1 MTANRGLFVRNL
13 GSTGTTPAESR
24 LALAG
29 LFEQQS
35 PGVPRAG
42 LLNFRGRV
50 AVSGTAGLAY
60 AVQPCTVVT
69 TRAANEGV
77 YLFTLTGTT
86 TVATSAPQSGAR
98 IDLIYVKQNDPD
110 KGDPNNEAV
119 VGVIQGT
126 PATTPTAPYALVPAG
141 ALVLAEARISAGAT
155 ATNGGQ
161 TAIGQVFPQ
170 TAFAGEPVP
179 VRNRAEQ
186 LQLTVPGTQVY
197 RMDSGRIDT
206 LFQADNSVNPFG
218 GWQPTGGQLPH
229 AWNARTES
237 GTWEPRKDV
246 GLISVTIPDAPP
258 GYYRYRFEVPII
270 SSDPDK
276 AEIFIKMN
284 GSDIRRIPF
293 DLDGGQRRQ
302 FAAVEHSIAH
312 VGGGLTFDFGM
323 FQQNTYAGIPATT
336 QAPALATITY
346 DMPLYAW
353 KDAPR

>member
-13 GSTGTTPAESR
+13 GTTGTTPAESR

-29 LFEQQS
+29 LFEQLT
-35 PGVPRAG
+35 PGVPRVG
-42 LLNFRGRV
+42 LLNFRGRF
-50 AVSGTAGLAY
+50 AVTGTAGLAY
-60 AVQPCTVVT
+60 SVAPCTVVM

-86 TVATSAPQSGAR
+86 TVPTTAPASGSR

-119 VGVIQGT
+119 AGVVQGT
-126 PATTPTAPYALVPAG
+126 PGTTPQAPYALVPAG

-161 TAIGQVFPQ
+161 TAIAQVFPQ

-186 LQLTVPGTQVY
+186 LQFTVPGTQVL
-197 RMDSGRIDT
+197 RLDSGRIDT
-206 LFQADNSVNPFG
+206 LFPADSVNPFG
-218 GWQPTGGQLPH
+218 GWQPTGGHLPH
-229 AWNARTES
+229 AWNARMES

-246 GLISVTIPDAPP
+246 GLISVSIPDAPP
-258 GYYRYRFEVPII
+258 GYYRYRFEVPIV
-270 SSDPDK
+270 SSDADK
-276 AEIFIKMN
+276 AEVFIKMN
-284 GSDIRRIPF
+284 GSDLRRIPF

-302 FAAVEHSIAH
+302 FVTVEHSVAF

-323 FQQNTYAGIPATT
+323 YQQNTFAGIPATP

-346 DMPLYAW
+346 DMPLYGW
-353 KDAPR
+353 KDNPR